1 MNATATTQPRRRGW
15 GVMNALRELA
25 RPGRSRSTAGEER
38 RRESDRDLSAPQ
50 RDRLGASLPFDGS
63 DCD

>member
-1 MNATATTQPRRRGW
+1 
-15 GVMNALRELA
+15 MNALRELA